1 MSSKLFSPFTANA
14 VTLSNRIVVSP
25 MGQYSGDGEGNAT
38 DWHLMHLGNLSISGA
53 GLVITEAAAVEPQG
67 RVSPIDLGIW
77 SDDNAEAL
85 ARVLNFCRR
94 QSDCKWGIQIA
105 HGGRKGGVSPAWE
118 GQLPLA
124 EEDGGWTP
132 VSASGLAYPGRA
144 DPIAL
149 DDAGLTRVRSAFVS
163 AALRARD
170 LGLDVLEVHNAHGYL
185 LHSFL
190 TPLANNRNDAYGGDL
205 EGRMRFPLDVFR
217 AVREVWPE
225 DRVLGVRISATDWAE
240 GGWTIEDS
248 IVFTQRLKS
257 MRCDYIT
264 ASSGGSTPDQVIPI
278 GPGYQIPLA
287 EAIRRETGIAVMGVG
302 LITEPA
308 QAEQILSEGQADLVA
323 LGRRMLFNPRWPW
336 HAAVELDEPLAIPRQ
351 YQRCHPGMQ
360 RGDFLKPRQG

>member
-1 MSSKLFSPFTANA
+1 MSSKLFSPFKANG
-14 VTLSNRIVVSP
+14 VTLRNRIVVSP

-85 ARVLNFCRR
+85 ARVLDFCRR

-149 DDAGLTRVRSAFVS
+149 DDAGLARVRNAFVA

-217 AVREVWPE
+217 AVREVWPQ

-257 MRCDYIT
+257 MGCDYIT
-264 ASSGGSTPDQVIPI
+264 ASSGGSTPEQVIPI
-278 GPGYQIPLA
+278 GPSYQIPLA

-336 HAAVELDEPLAIPRQ
+336 HAAVELNEPLAIPRQ